1 MSAYFPFIVIGIF
14 TGSIYGLAAMGLVL
28 TYKTTGVFNFAYGAV
43 AMICAFVYWQMH
55 DAWHWSA
62 WIALPLLLLVVAPL
76 VGYIFEA
83 LFRPLAGLSA
93 EVPIVV
99 SIAMI
104 ALFTAIV
111 VIVWNGG
118 QARGLQPVIPRSSF
132 HLAGHL
138 FVGYDQ
144 LGTFVIACLAGGALW
159 WLLRHTRFGTA
170 TRAVVDN
177 RDLASIIGI
186 NGDNVRRTSWILST
200 VFGGLVGVLLSP
212 DLVLDTNQLFL
223 VVLGAFAPAVIAR
236 LTSLPWAF
244 GSALVIGV
252 IQSIPH
258 KWSSSGLTANIES
271 TAPFIILFI
280 TLIVLGNQLKESG
293 MAVRSVSASQASDG
307 LEADEVAHAERARR
321 STLIG
326 VALFVFCIFLPNIVA
341 GPKVGILTVG
351 IIFAIVGV
359 TLVVLTGWAGQ
370 ISLAQFSFV
379 GVGAFAAGHL
389 GGAHGDGFL
398 WAAVVGALIAVP
410 LGVIVGLPSI
420 RLSGLFL
427 ALATMAFALL
437 LDNLVFI
444 RGSISG
450 GYTGLTVSRPR
461 IFGISFVSDLS
472 FYYLALGLFAVYGI
486 GATLLRRGPIGRRLQ
501 MIRDAPLGASTF
513 GVNLTLTKLVVF
525 AVCGAA
531 AAFAGA
537 FFGALRLT
545 VDPNDFAFQQSLQL
559 LLLVVLGGR
568 ALVGGALIA
577 GGISTFELLPLA
589 ASINRYIPL
598 GVGIGV
604 VSLAQY
610 PEGPISITMAT
621 LRYYTDI
628 FRRRPV
634 RDPKVLR
641 VSSASLGRPA
651 SNGTDPS
658 VDGNGRA
665 DARATEPARA
675 R

>member
-1 MSAYFPFIVIGIF
+1 MSAYWPFVLIGLF
-14 TGSIYGLAAMGLVL
+14 SGSVYALAAMGVVL
-28 TYKTTGVFNFAYGAV
+28 TYKTSGIFNFAYGAI
-43 AMICAFVYWQMH
+43 AMFCGFTFWQLR
-55 DAWHWSA
+55 DGWHLTQWV
-62 WIALPLLLLVVAPL
+62 ALPVLLLLVAPL
-76 VGYIFEA
+76 IGLICER
-83 LFRPLAGLSA
+83 LFRPVIALSA
-93 EVPIVV
+93 EIQIVMTFGVVAVLQSLAPILYGGKDRSLRSIFPTSTFSVGHQLNV
-99 SIAMI
+99 SYTQ
-104 ALFTAIV
+104 LFTLILTVAVGI
-111 VIVWNGG
+111 
-118 QARGLQPVIPRSSF
+118 GLS
-132 HLAGHL
+132 
-138 FVGYDQ
+138 Q
-144 LGTFVIACLAGGALW
+144 LLQ
-159 WLLRHTRFGTA
+159 RTRFGLS

-177 RDLASIIGI
+177 RDLAEL
-186 NGDNVRRTSWILST
+186 NGVSSDGVSRIAWMISCM
-200 VFGGLVGVLLSP
+200 FAGLVGILLSSSQGL
-212 DLVLDTNQLFL
+212 DVYTLVL
-223 VVLGAFAPAVIAR
+223 VVIYAFAPAV
-236 LTSLPWAF
+236 LGKLVSLPLAF
-244 GSALVIGV
+244 GGAMVLGVAQSLLSKWGSSGTVADIEASLPYIALFALLLFYGRGLKEVRSSIRSVTASAPTGGWARAAVTAGALLLVGLLLPIGV
-252 IQSIPH
+252 HGSGLRDI
-258 KWSSSGLTANIES
+258 SSGLVYA
-271 TAPFIILFI
+271 
-280 TLIVLGNQLKESG
+280 
-293 MAVRSVSASQASDG
+293 
-307 LEADEVAHAERARR
+307 
-321 STLIG
+321 
-326 VALFVFCIFLPNIVA
+326 
-341 GPKVGILTVG
+341 
-351 IIFAIVGV
+351 AIAV

>member
-379 GVGAFAAGHL
+379 GVGAYIVGHLAGHNGSNFL
-389 GGAHGDGFL
+389 G
-398 WAAVVGALIAVP
+398 AALLGMAVAVP
-410 LGVIVGLPSI
+410 LGIIVGLPSL
-420 RLSGLFL
+420 RLKGLYL
-427 ALATMAFALL
+427 ALATLAFALIM
-437 LDNLVFI
+437 DGVVFNDV
-444 RGSISG
+444 RISG
-450 GYTGLTVSRPR
+450 GISGIIAPRPR
-461 IFGISFVSDLS
+461 IFGVSFASTTAMYELCLGVLGAVL
-472 FYYLALGLFAVYGI
+472 LAAL
-486 GATLLRRGPIGRRLQ
+486 LLRRGPIGRRLLILRDSPLAAQ
-501 MIRDAPLGASTF
+501 ML
-513 GVNLTLTKLVVF
+513 GVNLTITKL
-525 AVCGAA
+525 GAFVASGVIA
-531 AAFAGA
+531 ALAGA
-537 FFGALRLT
+537 LFGSAEQALNPMNFQFSVSLT
-545 VDPNDFAFQQSLQL
+545 AV
-559 LLLVVLGGR
+559 LLVVLGGR
-568 ALVGGALIA
+568 SVLSGAIIGAVTYMVGYLG
-577 GGISTFELLPLA
+577 LLPIPTA
-589 ASINRYIPL
+589 AHNYIQL
-598 GVGIGV
+598 GVALGVIG
-604 VSLAQY
+604 LGRN
-610 PEGPISITMAT
+610 PEGTFAISQAEA
-621 LRYYTDI
+621 
-628 FRRRPV
+628 RRSMSILKPRP
-634 RDPKVLR
+634 R
-641 VSSASLGRPA
+641 
-651 SNGTDPS
+651 
-658 VDGNGRA
+658 
-665 DARATEPARA
+665 RA
-675 R
+675 RVAALDVRVRSHGPAMEAHSGV